1 MKTNRTTS
9 LTLALALFATQ
20 SAFAG
25 PTRVLQTAQE
35 AQSFIQVEA
44 DCYAVGQDKAAEL
57 GGELAKASPDTVDG
71 VPVCHVVV
79 LIPGKDGA
87 RPQRVAVDI
96 PQ

>member
-1 MKTNRTTS
+1 M
-9 LTLALALFATQ
+9 ATQ

-25 PTRVLQTAQE
+25 PSLGLKKVTETQG
-35 AQSFIQVEA
+35 FMQVEA

-57 GGELAKASPDTVDG
+57 GGVLAKAGPDTVDG

-79 LIPGKDGA
+79 LVPGKDGA
-87 RPQRVAVDI
+87 RPQRVAVDL

>member
-1 MKTNRTTS
+1 MKKNRAILLS
-9 LTLALALFATQ
+9 LGLALLTTQ
-20 SAFAG
+20 PAFASPLRG
-25 PTRVLQTAQE
+25 LEIASTPQDV
-35 AQSFIQVEA
+35 IQVAA
-44 DCYAVGQDKAAEL
+44 DCYALGQDKAAEL

-79 LIPGKDGA
+79 VIPGQNGE

>member
-9 LTLALALFATQ
+9 LTFVLALLVSQQTL
-20 SAFAG
+20 AG
-25 PTRVLQTAQE
+25 PMHPLQNMPE
-35 AQSFIQVEA
+35 AEQIIQVEA
-44 DCYAVGQDKAAEL
+44 DCYALGQDKAAEL

-79 LIPGKDGA
+79 LVPGKDGA
-87 RPQRVAVDI
+87 RPQRVSMDI